1 LLRAIIFDFDGI
13 IVDTEPTIYRVFL
26 ELAAKEGFTLSQ
38 EEYFRDYLA
47 LHDRGVLNLL
57 FRRNGGKLT
66 DARLEELL
74 EWKNK
79 RYMEVIQDGL
89 PPLPGALDF
98 IEQVSRDY
106 PLAIA
111 TGSIRSEVS
120 HLLGKIG
127 LTKKFPV
134 LVSADD
140 FGPSKPDP
148 ACFLL
153 TLEQLRRQPIF
164 SQDTLQATECL
175 VIEDSP
181 AGVAGAGAAGM
192 RSLGLAHSV
201 PLEALG
207 VAAADWRAEN
217 YAAIDWNEIVAG
229 FSEKHR
235 RAGEGD

>member
-1 LLRAIIFDFDGI
+1 MLRAIIFDFDGI
-13 IVDTEPTIYRVFL
+13 IVDTEVTIFHL
-26 ELAAKEGFTLSQ
+26 FNELAAKEGFSISK

-47 LHDRGVLNLL
+47 LHDRAVLKLL
-57 FRRNGGKLT
+57 FSRNGGKLT
-66 DARLEELL
+66 EARLAELL

-79 RYMEVIQDGL
+79 RYMEIIQDGL
-89 PPLPGALDF
+89 PPLPGALEF
-98 IEQVSRDY
+98 IDRVSKDY

-120 HLLGKIG
+120 HLLGK
-127 LTKKFPV
+127 LDLSKKFPI

-153 TLEQLRRQPIF
+153 TLEHLRLQPIF
-164 SQDTLQATECL
+164 SKDTLQADECL

-181 AGVAGAGAAGM
+181 AGIAGARAAGM

-201 PLEALG
+201 PVDKLS
-207 VAAADWRAEN
+207 AAGADWRAEN
-217 YAAIDWNEIVAG
+217 YAMINWNELVAG

-235 RAGEGD
+235 RAGDQI

>member
-1 LLRAIIFDFDGI
+1 MLRTIIFDFDGI
-13 IVDTEPTIYRVFL
+13 IVDTEVTIFHL
-26 ELAAKEGFTLSQ
+26 FNELAAKEGFSISR

-47 LHDRGVLNLL
+47 LHDRGVLKLL
-57 FRRNGGKLT
+57 FSKNGGKLT

-89 PPLPGALDF
+89 PPLPGALEF
-98 IEQVSRDY
+98 IEQVSKDY

-120 HLLGKIG
+120 HLLEKIG
-127 LTKKFPV
+127 LTQKFPV

-153 TLEQLRRQPIF
+153 TLEHLRLQPIF
-164 SQDTLQATECL
+164 SKDTLQADECL

-181 AGVAGAGAAGM
+181 AGIAGARAAGM

-201 PLEALG
+201 PVDKLS
-207 VAAADWRAEN
+207 AAGADWRAEN
-217 YAAIDWNEIVAG
+217 YAEIEWDKILSE
-229 FSEKHR
+229 FSKKLR
-235 RAGEGD
+235 RSGGQI